1 LQLIL
6 IPPYN
11 NRHEQVIEMNRHS
24 KPLGSIQER
33 LAQVEARL
41 QVIVEGSAR
50 RLFPGAQVS
59 ELLAGRLLQAVRE
72 GLHIEPDG
80 QVTAPNQL
88 ILFIS
93 PTEMELYKNPR
104 WIEEIEMALR
114 ASGSEAG
121 VCFPQAPFLEL
132 QEDAALATGEV
143 RVATHNH
150 PSAISQTSDIEAEPD
165 IGSPALPAGAF
176 LIVDGTQLF
185 PLTQAVINI
194 GRRPDNHLVIDDAR
208 ISRTHAQLRVSRG
221 QYVIFD
227 LDSSGGTW
235 VNGKQVRQQV
245 LRPGDVVSLAG
256 VPLVYGQESSGL
268 GETQEYVLES

>member
-1 LQLIL
+1 
-6 IPPYN
+6 
-11 NRHEQVIEMNRHS
+11 
-24 KPLGSIQER
+24 
-33 LAQVEARL
+33 
-41 QVIVEGSAR
+41 
-50 RLFPGAQVS
+50 
-59 ELLAGRLLQAVRE
+59 VRD

-80 QVTAPNQL
+80 QVTAPDQL

-93 PTEMELYKNPR
+93 PTEMDLYKNPH

-121 VCFPQAPFLEL
+121 VCFPQEPFLQL

-143 RVATHNH
+143 RVATQNH
-150 PSAISQTSDIEAEPD
+150 PSAISQTSDIEAGPD
-165 IGSPALPAGAF
+165 VGTPALPVGAF

-185 PLTQAVINI
+185 PLSLAVVNI

-235 VNGKQVRQQV
+235 VNGKPVRQQALV
-245 LRPGDVVSLAG
+245 PGDVILLSGL
-256 VPLVYGQESSGL
+256 PLVYGQESPGM
-268 GETQEYVLES
+268 GETQEYVPES